1 MSLFIVV
8 AKHSPESCPA
18 GNPEMGKML
27 LSHIH
32 NDSASKFGIKI
43 QASAGAES
51 QHTLHMI
58 MDGENAMVWRVIA
71 MPSPGN
77 QHLKLKFS
85 LFRDWIDDT
94 GALDCLDGQ
103 GRALFESVRT
113 DAIAI

>member
-1 MSLFIVV
+1 MPLFIVV

-32 NDSASKFGIKI
+32 QDNAGKFGINI

-58 MDGENAMVWRVIA
+58 MDAGDSQKVDEFMT
-71 MPSPGN
+71 
-77 QHLKLKFS
+77 
-85 LFRDWIDDT
+85 LFAQMGTVEVTPAITCEAIVAR
-94 GALDCLDGQ
+94 
-103 GRALFESVRT
+103 GRC
-113 DAIAI
+113 